1 MRLLAFI
8 EAKKKSADEVEALE
22 GKVDGS
28 SDAILDSTLDGNLDG
43 NLESTSSENLISSRV
58 SEIGKDELK
67 NSKEADR
74 SSISTGTRPLKPI
87 AEAVEKR
94 SNSPDEGISDSS
106 SKHTQL

>member
-8 EAKKKSADEVEALE
+8 EAKKKSADELEALE

-43 NLESTSSENLISSRV
+43 NSESTSSENLISSQV

-74 SSISTGTRPLKPI
+74 SSICTGTQMLENGRARDALIFVVHRPTRNINI
-87 AEAVEKR
+87 AVAQ
-94 SNSPDEGISDSS
+94 N
-106 SKHTQL
+106 T